1 MLEWPVVE
9 SNTLAM
15 AQPQPSTTM
24 SWKEE
29 MQKIAEQVLTKL
41 QGLPEADP
49 LEIGAFAI
57 LLIFIA
63 MVLIMFIL
71 TCIHCCCCSAPKP
84 FHQP

>member
-1 MLEWPVVE
+1 
-9 SNTLAM
+9 M
-15 AQPQPSTTM
+15 AQPQPQPSTM

-29 MQKIAEQVLTKL
+29 MQKIADQVLTKL

-49 LEIGAFAI
+49 LEIGAFTI

-63 MVLIMFIL
+63 TVLIMFIL
-71 TCIHCCCCSAPKP
+71 ACIHCCCCSGPQHRVSRVKP